1 MAALAILALTF
12 TLGILVGRQWGGRG
26 APAPPVAVE
35 AAKKAPV
42 VSRRSGLIEAEGER
56 PREMQEK
63 LTFYQTL
70 TAPMGPTGS
79 SARARAAEDRSRA
92 SGSSPVSTPTV
103 PAVSA
108 PAVTDAA
115 AADQVRRAGA
125 VPKLV
130 ARSAAQLA
138 ATTAELDRTA
148 TIAGTAW
155 AVDPASNQV
164 LVSVDA
170 SVTGAR
176 LDALNAAVARLGDA
190 VRVEHVAGTFSSLI
204 TGGDA
209 IYGGSSRC
217 SLGFNVRSGST
228 YYFLTA
234 GHCGNIASTWYANSA
249 HTILLG
255 TVSGSSFPGND

>member
-115 AADQVRRAGA
+115 AAPVASPTSASWSVQVGAFRSRQQADGIQKQLTEAGFA
-125 VPKLV
+125 VVQSAVAAGDGHPRYRV
-130 ARSAAQLA
+130 RVGGARSRDEALRLA
-138 ATTAELDRTA
+138 ERVRARVPVTTFVTA
-148 TIAGTAW
+148 
-155 AVDPASNQV
+155 N
-164 LVSVDA
+164 
-170 SVTGAR
+170 
-176 LDALNAAVARLGDA
+176 
-190 VRVEHVAGTFSSLI
+190 
-204 TGGDA
+204 
-209 IYGGSSRC
+209 
-217 SLGFNVRSGST
+217 
-228 YYFLTA
+228 
-234 GHCGNIASTWYANSA
+234 
-249 HTILLG
+249 
-255 TVSGSSFPGND
+255 

>member
-1 MAALAILALTF
+1 MRHERGGGFIQRAGLVMAALAILALTF

-92 SGSSPVSTPTV
+92 SGSSPVSTPAV

-115 AADQVRRAGA
+115 AAPVASPTSASWSVQVGAFRSRQQADGIQKQLTEAGFA
-125 VPKLV
+125 VVQSAVAAGDGHPRYRV
-130 ARSAAQLA
+130 RVGGARSRDEALRLA
-138 ATTAELDRTA
+138 ERVRARVPVTTFVTA
-148 TIAGTAW
+148 
-155 AVDPASNQV
+155 N
-164 LVSVDA
+164 
-170 SVTGAR
+170 
-176 LDALNAAVARLGDA
+176 
-190 VRVEHVAGTFSSLI
+190 
-204 TGGDA
+204 
-209 IYGGSSRC
+209 
-217 SLGFNVRSGST
+217 
-228 YYFLTA
+228 
-234 GHCGNIASTWYANSA
+234 
-249 HTILLG
+249 
-255 TVSGSSFPGND
+255 

>member
-42 VSRRSGLIEAEGER
+42 VARRSGLIEAEGER

-92 SGSSPVSTPTV
+92 SGSSPVSTPAV
-103 PAVSA
+103 PAVAA

-115 AADQVRRAGA
+115 AAPVASPTSASWSVQVGAFRSRQQADGIQKQLTEAGFA
-125 VPKLV
+125 VVQSAVAAGDGHPRYRV
-130 ARSAAQLA
+130 RVGGARSRDEALRLA
-138 ATTAELDRTA
+138 ERVRARVPVTTFVTA
-148 TIAGTAW
+148 
-155 AVDPASNQV
+155 N
-164 LVSVDA
+164 
-170 SVTGAR
+170 
-176 LDALNAAVARLGDA
+176 
-190 VRVEHVAGTFSSLI
+190 
-204 TGGDA
+204 
-209 IYGGSSRC
+209 
-217 SLGFNVRSGST
+217 
-228 YYFLTA
+228 
-234 GHCGNIASTWYANSA
+234 
-249 HTILLG
+249 
-255 TVSGSSFPGND
+255 